1 MLNKTIV
8 LLAALLLLVM
18 AACKTTNKATGE
30 QPVYEELITDGS
42 FQKLIK
48 DKEIFNATT
57 EVVQLDSAN
66 VNNDTLHVYTKKIQ
80 ACDAE
85 NLKLVWNGSFAKS
98 LPPQVNL
105 KLLLINEP
113 ACREQH
119 RFHIT
124 YNIGS
129 VWAKKDSVQ
138 VDSLLLKLPG
148 LNTGIIRRL

>member
-8 LLAALLLLVM
+8 LLVALLLLLIV
-18 AACKTTNKATGE
+18 ACKSSKKVTGE

-42 FQKLIK
+42 FRKLIK

-80 ACDAE
+80 ACNAE

-98 LPPQVNL
+98 LPPQVSL

-119 RFHIT
+119 RFHIR
-124 YNIGS
+124 YNINS
-129 VWAKKDSVQ
+129 VWAKKDSVRT
-138 VDSLLLKLPG
+138 DSLLLKLPG
-148 LNTGIIRRL
+148 LNSGMIKRQ